1 MPKDIINAVVSI
13 EDERFYEHNGVD
25 IKGLLR
31 SVVKTLTGN
40 KQGGSTIPMQV
51 SKMLLTTDKQT
62 LTRKIK
68 DIYYAYEMSKTLTKN
83 QILEAYLNNFF
94 VGRGLAGVQ
103 AGANGYFSKDA
114 KDLTLAE
121 CALLAGATKIHHVML
136 LI

>member
-1 MPKDIINAVVSI
+1 
-13 EDERFYEHNGVD
+13 
-25 IKGLLR
+25 
-31 SVVKTLTGN
+31 
-40 KQGGSTIPMQV
+40 MQV

-103 AGANGYFSKDA
+103 AGANGYFS
-114 KDLTLAE
+114 
-121 CALLAGATKIHHVML
+121 
-136 LI
+136 